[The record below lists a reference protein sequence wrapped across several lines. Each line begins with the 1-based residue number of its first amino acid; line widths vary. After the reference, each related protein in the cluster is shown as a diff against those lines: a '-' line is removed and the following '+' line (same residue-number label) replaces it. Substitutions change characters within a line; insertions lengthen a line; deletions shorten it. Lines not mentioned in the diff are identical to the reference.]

1 MKVLYQDNRVFVCLK
16 PPGIVSTDEPGGMP
30 AQIRA
35 ALGDERA
42 CVRTVHR
49 LDAAVGGVMVFARSR
64 VAAELLSQQM
74 REHRFEKEYLAVVTG
89 RPEAA
94 EGTLRDWLFYD
105 RTARMAR
112 VGQGPGQDV
121 KEAVL
126 DYRVL
131 GTAEGLSLLRIRLH
145 TGRTHQIR
153 VQFASRGMP
162 LAGDRKYGAAETDF
176 PIALWSYRVR
186 FSIRRRG
193 LRPSFRICRRSLLRG
208 GDFRRYYRKFKGE
221 EHG

>member
-35 ALGDERA
+35 VLGDERA

-94 EGTLRDWLFYD
+94 EGTL
-105 RTARMAR
+105 MAR

-186 FSIRRRG
+186 FFHPQTG
-193 LRPSFRICRRSLLRG
+193 LAAEFSHLPPELAPWQSFQTILQ
-208 GDFRRYYRKFKGE
+208 E
-221 EHG
+221 I

>member
-1 MKVLYQDNRVFVCLK
+1 MEIIYQDNRVFVCLK
-16 PPGIVSTDEPGGMP
+16 PPGIVSTDEPDGMP

-35 ALGDERA
+35 VLGDERA

-121 KEAVL
+121 KEARL

-186 FSIRRRG
+186 FFHPQTG
-193 LRPSFRICRRSLLRG
+193 LAAEFSHLPPELAPWQSFQTILQ
-208 GDFRRYYRKFKGE
+208 E
-221 EHG
+221 I